1 MKSNDAD
8 DVLQG
13 RGGGGGVGG
22 LIPSLAALFRIGLGF
37 RCRWVAAPLN
47 LVVRALTPTF
57 LLCVLCDR
65 DPPTELGLGS
75 PDQRAEIGPNRPLDL
90 LVEIN

>member
-1 MKSNDAD
+1 M
-8 DVLQG
+8 G
-13 RGGGGGVGG
+13 
-22 LIPSLAALFRIGLGF
+22 
-37 RCRWVAAPLN
+37 VAAPVN

-65 DPPTELGLGS
+65 GPPTELGLGS
-75 PDQRAEIGPNRPLDL
+75 PDQGVEIGSNRPLGL